1 VKVLLSVNKIK
12 VHYGMA
18 EALRGVSLQI
28 PQGSVISVIG
38 ANGAGK
44 STLLRTIV
52 GLIAPTAGEIWLLDK
67 RIDGIPAHR
76 IVSLGLALAPEGR
89 RLFPYMTV
97 SENLNLGAYSRNDRR
112 GKIRKQLEDVFGYFP
127 ILEKRSRQKAGTLSG
142 GEQQMLTIGRALM
155 GKPELLLMDEP
166 SVGLAP
172 MLVKETAKVTRDI
185 KRQGIT
191 ILLAEQN
198 SSLVFE
204 VADRVH
210 VLENGLTILEGSS
223 KELGNNE
230 HVKRAYLGR

>member
-1 VKVLLSVNKIK
+1 MLLSVNDIK

-28 PQGSVISVIG
+28 PQESVISVIG

-52 GLIAPTAGEIWLLDK
+52 GLIAPTAGEIWFLDK

-76 IVSLGLALAPEGR
+76 IVSLGFALVPEGR
-89 RLFPYMTV
+89 KLFPYMTV
-97 SENLNLGAYSRNDRR
+97 SENLKLGGYSRNDRR
-112 GKIRKQLEDVFGYFP
+112 EKIRKELEVVFGYFP

-155 GKPELLLMDEP
+155 AKPKLLLMDEP

-172 MLVKETAKVTRDI
+172 MLVKEIVKVTGNI

-204 VADRVH
+204 VADRVY
-210 VLENGLTILEGSS
+210 VLENGLTILEGGS
-223 KELGNNE
+223 KELANNE

>member
-1 VKVLLSVNKIK
+1 MLLSVNKIK